1 MAPPFTLI
9 GTRYD
14 QSTYAGRYL
23 GFVDMIDP
31 RTLLTSDA
39 DLESAKQ
46 LLAQFQKAGAAPAGT
61 TNDDLWHAK
70 KLVNAAVHPS
80 SGSTLHPLVRMA
92 GFVPINL
99 PMVAGMLMST
109 SVPAALFFQWTN
121 QTYNSALN
129 YANRAG
135 GAEVSTAD
143 LATNYALAVGSACG
157 LAYGLSHWVK
167 VGPPLVRH
175 LGTKPWAV
183 PYLSVAL
190 AGSANI
196 YFSRRNELTAGV
208 PVCFADGT
216 EVGLSQAAAQ
226 EGLLQTVASR
236 GLLLP
241 LPLLV
246 LPPLLVAGAS
256 RLPGLGSPRLK
267 VPLELVAI
275 TAALVVALPGC
286 IAAFPQKL
294 ELAVSS
300 LEPRFQALNDP
311 ATGQPV
317 TTLFSNKGL

>member
-1 MAPPFTLI
+1 MKRIVFSHRHI
-9 GTRYD
+9 
-14 QSTYAGRYL
+14 
-23 GFVDMIDP
+23 FVWM
-31 RTLLTSDA
+31 RTKKNS
-39 DLESAKQ
+39 DLELATAKQ
-46 LLAQFQKAGAAPAGT
+46 LLAEFQEAGAAPAGP
-61 TNDDLWHAK
+61 TNDALWQAK

-80 SGSTLHPLVRMA
+80 SGDTLHPLVRMA

-99 PMVAGMLMST
+99 PIVAGMLMST
-109 SVPAALFFQWTN
+109 SVPATLFFQFTN
-121 QTYNSALN
+121 QTYGSALN

-135 GAEVSTAD
+135 GAEVSTSD

-157 LAYGLSHWVK
+157 LAYGLGHWVK

-183 PYLSVAL
+183 PYASVAL
-190 AGSANI
+190 AGAANI
-196 YFSRRNELTAGV
+196 YFSRRNELATGV
-208 PVCFADGT
+208 PVCLADGT

-226 EGLLQTVASR
+226 QGVLQTVASR

-275 TAALVVALPGC
+275 TACLFVALPGC

-294 ELAVSS
+294 ELAVTS
-300 LEPRFQALNDP
+300 LEPRFRALKDP
-311 ATGQPV
+311 KTGQPV